1 MRRVQSFSSLPLYP
15 AAMVVLFLASAATRD
30 SRAEIRIA
38 LDYQSAWGGG
48 GWGGAGW
55 GFGSWGNHAVFSPDS
70 RLVAITTGGHSVQ
83 FWDLR
88 AGRKVFVLE
97 PSDKPK
103 EDSWLREYGFL
114 GDSRTFAA
122 LFNVSRRHSPGDE
135 LRLFD
140 VVERK
145 PRIDINFGK
154 YRPLGMRFSPDGATA
169 ILWLPA
175 SIVRPK
181 GHPVKVDIKL
191 VAYDTATGQER
202 KRLDTFSHH
211 GDAAFSPDGKWL
223 ATGHAASGAKGQV
236 YLWDAATLER
246 RAVLNTHAG
255 LVNLVFSPDSKTLA
269 TAIQCKISDVA
280 PTTSAPGLRLWDVES
295 REERGWLPGI
305 LEEDQAWSIVHPLF
319 APQGKY
325 LVVSCS
331 SSPSIQSNL
340 KQLETHVKLWNTTD
354 GSETLLDRLGSNNPA
369 NDGWWHACSAA
380 FSPDGSILAT
390 PDPDSPAS
398 VKFWETKYW
407 QPVKTVTLRGRTE
420 RRWPL
425 TRTGRMEFS
434 RDGQWFAAWGHAGAN
449 HSQGEVVI
457 WKVSEVVPKPDES
470 MTAEARRRQEH

>member
-1 MRRVQSFSSLPLYP
+1 MRRVQSFSSVPLYS
-15 AAMVVLFLASAATRD
+15 AALVVLFLASAATRD

-38 LDYQSAWGGG
+38 FDHQGGWGGG
-48 GWGGAGW
+48 GWGGGGW
-55 GFGSWGNHAVFSPDS
+55 GNGFGAGSWGANTVFSPDS
-70 RLVAITTGGHSVQ
+70 QLVAISTGGHSVQ

-97 PSDKPK
+97 PSDKPR
-103 EDSWLREYGFL
+103 EDSWLGAYEFL
-114 GDSRTFAA
+114 GDGRTFAA

-140 VVERK
+140 VVARK

-154 YRPLGMRFSPDGATA
+154 YRPLNMRFSPDGATA

-181 GHPVKVDIKL
+181 GHPVKENFKV

-202 KRLDTFSHH
+202 KRLDTCGHY

-255 LVNLVFSPDSKTLA
+255 LVSLVFSPDSKSLA
-269 TAIQCKISDVA
+269 TAIQRGRDVA
-280 PTTSAPGLRLWDVES
+280 PTTSPPGVRLWDVES
-295 REERGWLPGI
+295 RGERGWLPGI
-305 LEEDQAWSIVHPLF
+305 LVEDQAWSIVHPLF
-319 APQGKY
+319 APQGKF

-331 SSPSIQSNL
+331 STPSKQSHL
-340 KQLETHVKLWNTTD
+340 QQLETQIKLWNTTD
-354 GSETLLDRLGSNNPA
+354 GSEMLLDRPGSNNPA
-369 NDGWWHACSAA
+369 KDGWWHACSTA

-425 TRTGRMEFS
+425 TRTGRMQFS
-434 RDGQWFAAWGHAGAN
+434 PDGQWFAAWGHAGLNAV
-449 HSQGEVVI
+449 SKGEVVI
-457 WKVSEVVPKPDES
+457 WKVSDIVPKPDGS
-470 MTAEARRRQEH
+470 MAAEAR

>member
-1 MRRVQSFSSLPLYP
+1 MRRVQSFGSVPLFSV
-15 AAMVVLFLASAATRD
+15 AMVVLALAAPRD
-30 SRAEIRIA
+30 GRAELRIA
-38 LDYQSAWGGG
+38 FDHQGAWGGASG
-48 GWGGAGW
+48 VGWGNGF
-55 GFGSWGNHAVFSPDS
+55 GFGSWGANSVFSPDS
-70 RLVAITTGGHSVQ
+70 QLVAITTGGHSIQ

-88 AGRKVFVLE
+88 ARRKVFVLE
-97 PSDKPK
+97 PSDKPR
-103 EDSWLREYGFL
+103 EDSWLRAYEFL
-114 GDSRTFAA
+114 GDGRTFAA
-122 LFNVSRRHSPGDE
+122 LFNVSKRHSPGDE

-202 KRLDTFSHH
+202 KRLDTFGHH

-255 LVNLVFSPDSKTLA
+255 LVSLVFSPDSKTLA
-269 TAIQCKISDVA
+269 TAIQRGRDVA
-280 PTTSAPGLRLWDVES
+280 PTTSAPGVRLWDVES
-295 REERGWLPGI
+295 GKERGWLPGI
-305 LEEDQAWSIVHPLF
+305 LVEDQAWSIVHPRF
-319 APQGKY
+319 APQGKF
-325 LVVSCS
+325 LVVGCHSF
-331 SSPSIQSNL
+331 PSKQSQL
-340 KQLETHVKLWNTTD
+340 KQWEWHVKLWNTAD
-354 GSETLLDRLGSNNPA
+354 GSETLLDRLKSNNA
-369 NDGWWHACSAA
+369 FEDGWWHTCSAA
-380 FSPDGSILAT
+380 FSPDGSLLAT

-434 RDGQWFAAWGHAGAN
+434 PDGQWFAAWGHAGSY
-449 HSQGEVVI
+449 HYQGEVVI
-457 WKVSEVVPKPDES
+457 WKVSDILPKPDES
-470 MTAEARRRQEH
+470 MAAEARKRREP